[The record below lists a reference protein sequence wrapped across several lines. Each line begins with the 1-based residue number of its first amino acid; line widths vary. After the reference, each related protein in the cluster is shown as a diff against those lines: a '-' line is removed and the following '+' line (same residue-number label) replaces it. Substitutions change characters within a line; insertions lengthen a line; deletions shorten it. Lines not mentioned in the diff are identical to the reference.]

1 MTSDTR
7 RIAPIVR
14 GPGEGD
20 SYWFLGAYTTITA
33 SGDDTGGRVAVMDNL
48 APRGHGSPMH
58 VHGREDEWFHVI
70 EGELTFWIDGR
81 VVVAPAGSFVY
92 GPRGVPHTFLV
103 SSDEARFVLTVQPA
117 GFEDFLRAAG
127 EPATSPDVPPAA
139 SGPPDPEALT
149 RLAAGFGIEITGP
162 PGIPA

>member
-1 MTSDTR
+1 M
-7 RIAPIVR
+7 
-14 GPGEGD
+14 
-20 SYWFLGAYTTITA
+20 
-33 SGDDTGGRVAVMDNL
+33 
-48 APRGHGSPMH
+48 
-58 VHGREDEWFHVI
+58 

-103 SSDEARFVLTVQPA
+103 SSEEARFLLTVEPA
-117 GFEDFLRAAG
+117 GFEGFLRAAG
-127 EPATSPDVPPAA
+127 EPATSAAEPPAA
-139 SGPPDPEALT
+139 SGPPDPEALA